1 MVVIVTRPASAGKRL
16 FDRVIEQGHRAL
28 WWPAFDIDAAPD
40 VERARATLARLA
52 DYELAIFVSVHA
64 VRAAR
69 AVLDGA
75 WPSGTMI
82 GAVGASTRAAI
93 EAELQPD
100 PSLIVMAQDED
111 QHSGSEAFWRAW
123 EASARRARR
132 VLVLRAEDGRNWL
145 SERFAEHGAQV
156 DTVAVYSRRLHR
168 ASVDER
174 QQLQHWIT
182 ANERPAII
190 FASTEA
196 VAALDQQLDAP
207 GQAWLRTGTA
217 IACHPRIAEQL
228 SSSGYARV
236 INATFDDDS
245 IVAKLESI
253 GIEPQAL

>member
-52 DYELAIFVSVHA
+52 DYDLAIFVSVHA

-75 WPSGTMI
+75 WPCGTMI

-145 SERFAEHGAQV
+145 SKRFAEHGAQV

-190 FASTEA
+190 FSSTEA
-196 VAALDQQLDAP
+196 VAALDQQIDAT

-228 SSSGYARV
+228 SSNGYARV

>member
-16 FDRVIEQGHRAL
+16 FDRVIEQRHRAL

-40 VERARATLARLA
+40 VERARETLARLA
-52 DYELAIFVSVHA
+52 GYDLAIFVSIHA

-69 AVLDGA
+69 ALLGVA

-82 GAVGASTRAAI
+82 GALGASTRAAI

-100 PSLIVMAQDED
+100 PSLIVVAQEED
-111 QHSGSEAFWRAW
+111 QQSGSEAFWRAW
-123 EASARRARR
+123 QASARGARR
-132 VLVLRAEDGRNWL
+132 ILVLRAEDGRNWL

-156 DTVAVYSRRLHR
+156 DTVAVYSRHLHQV
-168 ASVDER
+168 SVDER
-174 QQLQHWIT
+174 QQLQHWIA

-190 FASTEA
+190 FSSTEA
-196 VAALDQQLDAP
+196 FAALDQQVDAT
-207 GQAWLRTGTA
+207 GQAWLRNGAA

-228 SSSGYARV
+228 SSNGYARV
-236 INATFDDDS
+236 INTTFDDEA
-245 IVAKLESI
+245 IIAKLKSI

>member
-28 WWPAFDIDAAPD
+28 WWPAFDIGAAPD
-40 VERARATLARLA
+40 VERARETLARLA
-52 DYELAIFVSVHA
+52 EYNLAIFVSVHA

-69 AVLDGA
+69 PLLNVT
-75 WPSGTMI
+75 WPPGTMI

-93 EAELQPD
+93 EAELQPA
-100 PSLIVMAQDED
+100 PSLVVMAQDED
-111 QHSGSEAFWRAW
+111 QQSGSEAFWGAW
-123 EASARRARR
+123 QASARRARR
-132 VLVLRAEDGRNWL
+132 VLILRAEDGRNWI

-168 ASVDER
+168 MSAAER

-182 ANERPAII
+182 ADERPAII
-190 FASTEA
+190 FSSTEA
-196 VAALDQQLDAP
+196 VASLDQQVDVA

-228 SSSGYARV
+228 SSNGYARV
-236 INATFDDDS
+236 VNATFDEDS
-245 IVAKLESI
+245 IIAKLKSV
-253 GIEPQAL
+253 GIEP